1 MRTLTVERALAE
13 AHKAGCVFRLAG
25 DRVEVSG
32 VDKVPADAIAILRE
46 HRAAVFAHLGGNELD
61 RPNLELLAQLD
72 VEFVYCTT
80 DAEAEAA
87 VFEMLAD
94 AGDRS
99 IAIDIE
105 TAPRSEY
112 ANPVPLRLTV
122 RGRPMK
128 VQPKSDDKVGL
139 DPHRAEPRLVQLYG
153 GGARVAVLDMKFV
166 SWDILAPVWQRP
178 LVAHNAAFE
187 LALLAKRG
195 VYPQT
200 QCTMQAA
207 GLLLGVRRRSLADLP
222 GRPHPRACRCASW
235 CSLGGGSLMLRAST
249 LNACRRALL
258 HGRWAGTEAGGP
270 EEDAHDLAVVHRN
283 SLSSECFNFGK
294 EPERFPRAFRNIG
307 ARHRPR
313 ARGRDAWGDEVEG

>member
-1 MRTLTVERALAE
+1 MRTLTVEHALAE

-32 VDKVPADAIAILRE
+32 LEKVPADAIAFLRE

-61 RPNLELLAQLD
+61 RPTLELLAQLE

-94 AGDRS
+94 AGDRP

-105 TAPRSEY
+105 TAPRSEH

-139 DPHRAEPRLVQLYG
+139 DPHRSEPRLVQLYG

-166 SWDILAPVWQRP
+166 SWDILAPVWRRP

-187 LALLAKRG
+187 LAFLGKRG
-195 VYPQT
+195 NHPRA

-207 GLLLGVRRRSLADLP
+207 GLLLGVHRRSLADACSAYLGVDVP
-222 GRPHPRACRCASW
+222 KAHQTSDWRAP
-235 CSLGGGSLMLRAST
+235 T
-249 LNACRRALL
+249 LTRGQLAC
-258 HGRWAGTEAGGP
+258 
-270 EEDAHDLAVVHRN
+270 
-283 SLSSECFNFGK
+283 
-294 EPERFPRAFRNIG
+294 
-307 ARHRPR
+307 
-313 ARGRDAWGDEVEG
+313 